1 MEVLL
6 SNVDP
11 RGELKSYSGF
21 CFPAQIAHG
30 AVLDLAERGVGL
42 VFLPHIVRMPQDSP
56 CRDSYLCPVTQAGP
70 YFLAKAFPALRFL
83 SPLLDFTRGYGTS
96 SALVEMAVRDLGKP
110 RPLAEQAWA
119 AAVRAQ
125 TEVERAMSEMGQR
138 ALAEAVKSG
147 KPAILLAGRSYNAFT
162 PEGSQSVGKKLS
174 SMGVTVIPADC
185 LTPVGEG
192 PTVWYAANQILNA
205 VALARQHPN
214 LFLLCVSNFSCTI
227 DAFTHAML
235 PAELGS
241 KPYLILEIDA
251 HTADAGVQTRLE
263 AFLDIVANYR
273 EAQASPRQPFTPCRL
288 ASDGQIIG
296 VNGAPVPL
304 TDPRVKIYI
313 PNFSEYHAHAFA
325 MAARCLGLHPGA
337 VLPLDRTQL
346 ERGLQHTSGRECL
359 PLPICV
365 GQLLHISQL
374 RQPGELA
381 GFYMIGGGAPCVSE
395 SYVGYL
401 ERFIAEQR
409 LADVFVASP
418 SADNNYLG
426 FGATTLAQHLALAVV
441 MADILVEIEHVLR
454 VVGVPGSPERLQ
466 EDWRQLAEAISSLD
480 QFQANLPEFIER
492 VAALP
497 RIRSPL
503 ACPRVVV
510 TGDFFTRFSPF
521 FMEGVAE
528 LYAER
533 GIILKP
539 VDLSDLFLYA
549 AYHGVTQTASSWGL
563 KPGGLALARACT
575 RVFQPDGQDYL
586 RKWAGYQAERW
597 HEQHYRGLFLK
608 TGLLVAG
615 PNDISLLFEKAAEH
629 ISPALYGETI
639 PTIGK
644 GLDADSEGYDGIIV
658 IGPFNCLPYRIS
670 EAILKPLSL
679 QRGTPILTYESDG
692 YAVSPSFLRQV
703 DVHIQQVLKRAA
715 KTRG

>member
-1 MEVLL
+1 MEVML

-30 AVLDLAERGVGL
+30 AVLDLAERGIGL
-42 VFLPHIVRMPQDSP
+42 VFLPHIVRMPQDNP

-83 SPLLDFTRGYGTS
+83 SPLLDFTHGYGAT
-96 SALVEMAVRDLGKP
+96 SALVEMAVRDLGHP

-125 TEVERAMSEMGQR
+125 TEVESALSQMGQR
-138 ALAEAVKSG
+138 ALAEAVKTG

-185 LTPVGEG
+185 LAPVGEG

-205 VALARQHPN
+205 VALSRQHPN

-235 PAELGS
+235 AAELGS

-251 HTADAGVQTRLE
+251 HIADAGVQTRLE

-273 EAQASPRQPFTPCRL
+273 GAHGARTFLSASPVAEGLADKNVRAPCRL
-288 ASDGQIIG
+288 ASDGQIIRADG
-296 VNGAPVPL
+296 TRVLL
-304 TDPRVKIYI
+304 TDPRVRIYI
-313 PNFSEYHAHAFA
+313 PNFSEYHAYAFA

-346 ERGLQHTSGRECL
+346 EHGLQHTSGRECL

-409 LADVFVASP
+409 LADVFGCLRRQSRRGQQLPRLRGHHAGAASRARGCDGRHP
-418 SADNNYLG
+418 CRDRACAAG
-426 FGATTLAQHLALAVV
+426 GGCPRQFGAIARGVAAVCRGHGLA
-441 MADILVEIEHVLR
+441 
-454 VVGVPGSPERLQ
+454 GPVPGGP
-466 EDWRQLAEAISSLD
+466 A
-480 QFQANLPEFIER
+480 
-492 VAALP
+492 
-497 RIRSPL
+497 RIR
-503 ACPRVVV
+503 
-510 TGDFFTRFSPF
+510 
-521 FMEGVAE
+521 
-528 LYAER
+528 
-533 GIILKP
+533 
-539 VDLSDLFLYA
+539 
-549 AYHGVTQTASSWGL
+549 
-563 KPGGLALARACT
+563 
-575 RVFQPDGQDYL
+575 
-586 RKWAGYQAERW
+586 
-597 HEQHYRGLFLK
+597 
-608 TGLLVAG
+608 
-615 PNDISLLFEKAAEH
+615 
-629 ISPALYGETI
+629 
-639 PTIGK
+639 
-644 GLDADSEGYDGIIV
+644 
-658 IGPFNCLPYRIS
+658 
-670 EAILKPLSL
+670 
-679 QRGTPILTYESDG
+679 
-692 YAVSPSFLRQV
+692 
-703 DVHIQQVLKRAA
+703 
-715 KTRG
+715 